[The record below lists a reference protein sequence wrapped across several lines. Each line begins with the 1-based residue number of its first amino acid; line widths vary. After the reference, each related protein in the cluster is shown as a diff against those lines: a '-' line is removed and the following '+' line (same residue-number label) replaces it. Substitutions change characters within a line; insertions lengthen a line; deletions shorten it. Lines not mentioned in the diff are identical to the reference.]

1 MDKRDEVLILI
12 AALIASDRKQYADQ
26 IVAEA
31 IRIWEVFDRQM
42 EIKATETIN
51 HNYSLG
57 E

>member
-1 MDKRDEVLILI
+1 MDKRDEILILI

-31 IRIWEVFDRQM
+31 VRIWEVFDRQM
-42 EIKATETIN
+42 EIKAIDK
-51 HNYSLG
+51 NYSIG